1 MKVSATLQIVLVRY
15 DGSNRCYDLS
25 KGWLRLTVRGRAKEQ
40 TKVLCRYEMHIGN
53 IKLLDYYGGY
63 NEVQPDAYFAAWM
76 VLEEMKSD
84 PCWKYP
90 HRWGMLSC

>member
-1 MKVSATLQIVLVRY
+1 MGSYDRNTEYFYIKECWIKLVRRV
-15 DGSNRCYDLS
+15 GGPWQSN
-25 KGWLRLTVRGRAKEQ
+25 T
-40 TKVLCRYEMHIGN
+40 LCRYEMHIGN

-90 HRWGMLSC
+90 HR